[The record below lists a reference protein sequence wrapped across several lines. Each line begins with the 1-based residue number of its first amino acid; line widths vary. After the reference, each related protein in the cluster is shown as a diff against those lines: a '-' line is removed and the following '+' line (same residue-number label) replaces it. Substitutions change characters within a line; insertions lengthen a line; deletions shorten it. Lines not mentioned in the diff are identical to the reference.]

1 MSFVTY
7 CSFLIYKYIYRDDVF
22 QLKSLP
28 PVVQIQHEAIE
39 SLLNSSQYDAC
50 LELCNKVLA
59 SYSTDNSQDNSE
71 TSQIVSS
78 MVEEVNIS
86 VDDSVE
92 SGLQF
97 GPAATLMWKAKVLV
111 KLKRERDALFS
122 LQRCV

>member
-1 MSFVTY
+1 MY
-7 CSFLIYKYIYRDDVF
+7 HDDVF
-22 QLKSLP
+22 QLKNLP

-78 MVEEVNIS
+78 MAEEVNIS
-86 VDDSVE
+86 VVDDSVE